1 MHGADALAAARC
13 AWGAEGSFGATPQCA
28 WSGGAIKKECMDY
41 PFIFLYGK
49 NAANKQKDD
58 KMTDFIY
65 KNREK

>member
-1 MHGADALAAARC
+1 
-13 AWGAEGSFGATPQCA
+13 
-28 WSGGAIKKECMDY
+28 MDY

-65 KNREK
+65 KNREKRTKIKDRFV